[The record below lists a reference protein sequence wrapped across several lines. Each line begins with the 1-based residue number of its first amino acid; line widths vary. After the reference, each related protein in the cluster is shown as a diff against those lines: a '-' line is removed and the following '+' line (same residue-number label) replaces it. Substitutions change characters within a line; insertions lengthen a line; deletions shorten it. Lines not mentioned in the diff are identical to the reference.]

1 MEHRHPMTFWL
12 HSQLWRSPMSLPQRR
27 LPEPAADSGTR
38 GRESRRSRL
47 RLSEI
52 GQICIL
58 QKLKLLD
65 LWRNHRELRSP
76 RHEMINEITLKFSYL
91 GIKTSIWKAQKKTW
105 CESQSLVRRDVA
117 NVVCF
122 IGVIGIIGKVDKHEG
137 VGAEA
142 DEAPEDYHWIPP
154 LPCEDHGEKCERHPP
169 NHFSNSN
176 QYCAQGCQWL
186 SVGTKPDIA
195 LVKIKCSWIQKS
207 VKLA

>member
-1 MEHRHPMTFWL
+1 MEPEVGRVEEVNCACQGLGKFVYRKSWSCLIFEEATKNWGHLKWRHQMV
-12 HSQLWRSPMSLPQRR
+12 H
-27 LPEPAADSGTR
+27 
-38 GRESRRSRL
+38 
-47 RLSEI
+47 
-52 GQICIL
+52 
-58 QKLKLLD
+58 
-65 LWRNHRELRSP
+65 
-76 RHEMINEITLKFSYL
+76 EITFSQGYL

-142 DEAPEDYHWIPP
+142 DEAPEDNHRIPP
-154 LPCEDHGEKCERHPP
+154 LPCEDHGEKCERHPS

-195 LVKIKCSWIQKS
+195 LVKI
-207 VKLA
+207 